1 MAGQDVVMIIGLDPG
16 TRSFKAAKMTAT
28 LVMTADNC
36 SLTAGSQPSEL
47 SGFPG
52 EPESGITNV
61 PTDLILGPDGKL
73 FKWGHEARAFMDTD
87 EFDPD
92 YYVENAKMFREP
104 GQREKIERSAKLAG
118 AGIQDIIE
126 MGIGAPISFL
136 MDDDDSPILR
146 SVGGSLSKYKYVDI
160 VVAVPPGWQHH
171 EHEMFEQSINRA
183 LGKREGQH
191 VWLAS
196 ETECVFREWMKME
209 KPEIFSEGDVIIVID
224 MGAGTAVCNFPPFL
238 ISLGSRH
245 FSLSNPHCLYA
256 DEVLC
261 SSSTAKLFSLHTML
275 HRYISS
281 TSAANKS

>member
-1 MAGQDVVMIIGLDPG
+1 
-16 TRSFKAAKMTAT
+16 
-28 LVMTADNC
+28 
-36 SLTAGSQPSEL
+36 
-47 SGFPG
+47 
-52 EPESGITNV
+52 
-61 PTDLILGPDGKL
+61 
-73 FKWGHEARAFMDTD
+73 MDTD

-104 GQREKIERSAKLAG
+104 GQREKIERSAKLSG

-136 MDDDDSPILR
+136 MDDDESPILR

-183 LGKREGQH
+183 LGKREGQR

-209 KPEIFSEGDVIIVID
+209 RPETFSEGDVIIVID
-224 MGAGTAVCNFPPFL
+224 MGAGTAVCNFSSFPYFSRQPPFF
-238 ISLGSRH
+238 ISEPP
-245 FSLSNPHCLYA
+245 LSVCRRGTL
-256 DEVLC
+256 L
-261 SSSTAKLFSLHTML
+261 LFNCKSILLHTML
-275 HRYISS
+275 YRYTSS
-281 TSAANKS
+281 TAAANKS